1 MRLKEQI
8 RKLRKYCRQ
17 NPGGFAMIEAKRRLS
32 LLERFYLLSLFR
44 VKDENIQG
52 IQRTFRS
59 CLQDLMCVTDIDMET
74 VHTSEA
80 NGKRFDGILES
91 LDLYINIEEKK
102 IINAVNSDDLRAVIL
117 RVDETLVPLWEQMR
131 EMIVPLNLDIRL
143 EVCDE

>member
-1 MRLKEQI
+1 
-8 RKLRKYCRQ
+8 
-17 NPGGFAMIEAKRRLS
+17 MIEAKRRLS

>member
-1 MRLKEQI
+1 MRLKVQI

>member
-17 NPGGFAMIEAKRRLS
+17 NPGVFAMIEAKRRLS